1 MCTCSVANYQ
11 NITITWIFG
20 HTMNGKYFKC
30 MCSVENYHVG
40 QDMPHM
46 THICRCLIWY
56 FSWYMYV
63 KYFIWHEK
71 YFMWHGKYFLWH
83 GKYFLCTV
91 LQTLCKTGSHTYDL
105 HSQLPYMGATASH
118 NQHHS
123 PHCHN
128 FTSIHVHAL
137 HSGQNIKAAICA
149 DHNFTIIH
157 VQRSSHARTTQRAH
171 H

>member
-56 FSWYMYV
+56 FSWYV

-83 GKYFLCTV
+83 GKYFLWHGKYFLCTV
-91 LQTLCKTGSHTYDL
+91 LQTPSCKTGSHTYDL

-128 FTSIHVHAL
+128 FTSIHVYRCTPAH
-137 HSGQNIKAAICA
+137 
-149 DHNFTIIH
+149 
-157 VQRSSHARTTQRAH
+157 TTQRAH
-171 H
+171 LWATWRPNMPNWML

>member
-30 MCSVENYHVG
+30 MCSVENYHLG

-56 FSWYMYV
+56 FSWYV
-63 KYFIWHEK
+63 KYFMWHEK

-91 LQTLCKTGSHTYDL
+91 LQTPCKTGSHTYDL

-118 NQHHS
+118 NQHHIATIS
-123 PHCHN
+123 PESTYTCTHY
-128 FTSIHVHAL
+128 
-137 HSGQNIKAAICA
+137 KADITLSSNMCR
-149 DHNFTIIH
+149 H
-157 VQRSSHARTTQRAH
+157 VQRCTHVRTTQRREH
-171 H
+171 